1 MIYTW
6 KVRLLKRPR
15 INWWWRYLQTRR
27 GRKVGQYNRL
37 PELVRTYAG
46 NGSFADIGCMWGV
59 NGAYAFAAEE
69 AGATRVVGVDVFGP
83 TPEFEA
89 ERMSRRSSVQFVLGD
104 ATAPATLDRIGVV
117 DTVLCAGVLY
127 HHPSPFDLMA
137 ALRRICRKTLI
148 LRTSTIPEVR
158 GLPNAAVY
166 FPMLDAHGRALWNLE
181 SLGLRWQAGISEAFN
196 PREGYGNWFW
206 GMSPSCLKSVVE
218 TAGFRVDS
226 AETEPFA
233 QTFVCTPIE
242 VPFAHRLPGDAEAR
256 VLAAEISAAGVAA
269 PA

>member
-1 MIYTW
+1 MFYTW
-6 KVRLLKRPR
+6 KVRLLKIPR
-15 INWWWRYLQTRR
+15 VNSWWRCLQTRR

-37 PELVRTYAG
+37 PELVRTHAAG
-46 NGSFADIGCMWGV
+46 GSFADIGCMWGV
-59 NGAYAFAAEE
+59 NGAYAFAAE
-69 AGATRVVGVDVFGP
+69 ASGATRVVGVDVFGP

-89 ERMSRRSSVQFVLGD
+89 ERAARGSSVQFVLGD
-104 ATAPATLDRIGVV
+104 ASAPETLERIGVV

-166 FPMLDAHGRALWNLE
+166 FPMLDERGRRLWNLE
-181 SLGLRWQAGISEAFN
+181 SLGLQSQAGITEAFN
-196 PREGYGNWFW
+196 PRDGYGNWFW
-206 GMSPSCLKSVVE
+206 GMSPSCLKSLVE
-218 TAGFRVDS
+218 TAGFRVDA

-233 QTFVCTPIE
+233 QTFVCTPVA
-242 VPFAHRLPGDAEAR
+242 VPFTHRLPAESEAR
-256 VLAAEISAAGVAA
+256 AIAAEISDARIAV